1 MFKFIVLIGELE
13 DVSLF
18 GFEFF
23 GETFDGFL
31 MFMVEFVG
39 VLVVLGEY
47 FL

>member
-13 DVSLF
+13 DVGLF

-23 GETFDGFL
+23 GEAFDGVL
-31 MFMVEFVG
+31 MFVVEFVG

>member
-1 MFKFIVLIGELE
+1 MFKFVVLIGELE

-23 GETFDGFL
+23 GEAFDGIL
-31 MFMVEFVG
+31 MFVVEFVS
-39 VLVVLGEY
+39 VLVVFGEY